1 MRKILLVLIFLAF
14 CPFLVA
20 QQQLNNDAVIKL
32 AKAGLTDD
40 LIVST
45 INSQAG
51 TYDTSTDG
59 IIALKTAGVSDKV
72 VAAVVAKASAPAP
85 VAAVLAAAAAPAEA
99 DPNDPTSPHE
109 PGLYLMLNSPDGKH
123 NMVLLE
129 RTASTNERV
138 AMGFFSRPIKAKIP
152 GLRAPLRTSE
162 PKPIIYMYFPA
173 GSGFSHT
180 GSPSQFAL
188 LILDSKKDHR
198 ETEIGRLKPVG
209 NNALVAV
216 MGFDQSKIVKTTPEK
231 VGPNTF
237 KVTPDADLPPGEYSF
252 IAAAELSESEP
263 ATIFDFG
270 VDAK

>member
-1 MRKILLVLIFLAF
+1 MRKSLIALLFLTF
-14 CPFLVA
+14 CPLLVA
-20 QQQLNNDAVIKL
+20 QQALNNDSIIKL
-32 AKAGLTDD
+32 VKAVLSDD

-45 INSQAG
+45 INASPG
-51 TYDTSTDG
+51 IYNTSTDG

-72 VAAVVAKASAPAP
+72 IAAVVTKANAPI
-85 VAAVLAAAAAPAEA
+85 AAAPTAD
-99 DPNDPTSPHE
+99 DPNDPASPHE
-109 PGLYLMLNSPDGKH
+109 PGLYMMLNGPGGKP

-152 GLRAPLRTSE
+152 GLRATLRTSE
-162 PKPIIYMYFPA
+162 SRPVIYMYFPA

-188 LILDSKKDHR
+188 LTFDSKKDHR
-198 ETEIGRLKPVG
+198 ETEIGKLKPVA
-209 NNALVAV
+209 NNTLMAV
-216 MGFDQSKIVKTTPEK
+216 MGFDQSKIIKTTAEK
-231 VGPNTF
+231 VSPNVF
-237 KVTPDADLPPGEYSF
+237 KVTPDTELPPGEYAF
-252 IAAAELSESEP
+252 IAASELSESEP